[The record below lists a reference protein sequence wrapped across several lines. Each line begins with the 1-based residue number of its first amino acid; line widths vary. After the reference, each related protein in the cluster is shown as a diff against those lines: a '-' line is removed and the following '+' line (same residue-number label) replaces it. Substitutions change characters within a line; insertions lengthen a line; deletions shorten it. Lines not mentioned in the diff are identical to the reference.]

1 MSALVKLGWR
11 WRRLRAMG
19 GVEIAWRTRQ
29 SVVARLQARGYGLAR
44 PGPPVGRSG
53 LAWVAALPRAADP
66 AGGLDPQP
74 YRDAADRI
82 LAGRFDVFALRDAD
96 LGFPP
101 DWNTDPK
108 TGRRVPLHFGK
119 RIDYRDAQACGDI
132 KYLWEPNRH
141 LELVTLAQAWHLGGD
156 VRHAQGCR
164 QLLDSWF
171 EQCPYPLGPNWT
183 SSLEHGIR
191 LVNWAIAW
199 HLLGGDAS
207 PLFRDAAGAAF
218 RERWLRSV
226 HQHAHFIAGWL
237 SRHSSANNHLLG
249 ETLGLAV
256 SAITWPLW
264 PESSGWRAL
273 GLATFERESLAQT
286 APDGVNREQAL
297 WYQHA
302 VMEMMLIG
310 GLFARRNGAD
320 FGPDFWQRLAAM
332 MEYVAALTDRSGHLP
347 MLGDSDDSRIV
358 RWDPRAPAS
367 PFASLLGSGAVLFG
381 RADWLDRAPGVSA
394 GKPGFPDDR
403 NRWLLGEPACAAVA
417 ELAARVPRTPRPR
430 RRVFECGGHY
440 LLGARFGQPDEVLAG
455 FDAGPL
461 GYRSIAAHG
470 HADALSLTLSAGGQA
485 LLIDP
490 GTFAYHTD
498 PRWRDHFRSTAA
510 HNTVTIDALDQSV
523 SGGSFLWLRKAVT
536 RCLAHAL
543 DEPVQQVHAEHDGYA
558 RLADPVVHRRRVCF
572 EPATNR
578 LAVDD
583 EIDCRGAHRASL
595 CWQLAEDCEPV
606 LAEDGSVAVQRGS
619 VRMTIRVSGADAPA
633 QVLRAQVLCGQDDP
647 PAGWV
652 SREFDRRRAA
662 PALVWRFAVSGPRRI
677 TTRIDLVF
685 LPESGPSAH

>member
-1 MSALVKLGWR
+1 VSARVNLGWR

-19 GVEIAWRTRQ
+19 GAEIVWRTRQ
-29 SVVARLQARGYGLAR
+29 AVAARLQARGYGLAR
-44 PGPPVGRSG
+44 PAPPVGRSG
-53 LAWVAALPRAADP
+53 LAWVAALPRAAGP

-74 YRDAADRI
+74 YRDAADRV

-108 TGRRVPLHFGK
+108 TGRRVPLDFGK

-141 LELVTLAQAWHLGGD
+141 LDLVTLAQAWHLGGD
-156 VRHAQGCR
+156 ERHAQGCR

-226 HQHAHFIAGWL
+226 HQHAYFIAGWL

-264 PESSGWRAL
+264 PESRGWRAL

-332 MEYVAALTDRSGHLP
+332 MEYVAALTDRGGHLP

-381 RADWLDRAPGVSA
+381 RADWLDRAGGSRDGEPWSA
-394 GKPGFPDDR
+394 DDR
-403 NRWLLGEPACAAVA
+403 NVWLLGEPACVA
-417 ELAARVPRTPRPR
+417 LATSAPQTPGPR
-430 RRVFECGGHY
+430 RRVFESGGHY
-440 LLGARFGQPDEVLAG
+440 LLGARFRQSDEVLAS

-470 HADALSLTLSAGGQA
+470 HADALSLTLSAGGHE

-490 GTFAYHTD
+490 GTYAYHTD
-498 PRWRDHFRSTAA
+498 PRWRDHFRSTFA

-523 SGGSFLWLRKAVT
+523 SGGSFLWLRKATT

-543 DEPVQQVHAEHDGYA
+543 DEPVQQVQAEHDGYA

-572 EPATNR
+572 ESAT
-578 LAVDD
+578 DHFTIED
-583 EIDCRGAHRASL
+583 EIDCRGEHCASL

-606 LAEDGSVAVQRGS
+606 LADDGSVVVRRAS
-619 VRMTIRVSGADAPA
+619 VRMTIRVIGADAP
-633 QVLRAQVLCGQDDP
+633 VQVLCGQDDP

-662 PALVWRFAVSGPRRI
+662 PLLLWRFAVSGPRRL
-677 TTRIDLVF
+677 TTRIHLAF
-685 LPESGPSAH
+685 FPESGPSAH